1 MENIYENA
9 SEVGTEEREHEDRDV
24 GTPKTG
30 TDIEVFQQR
39 FHTN

>member
-9 SEVGTEEREHEDRDV
+9 SEVGTEEGEHKDRDV

-30 TDIEVFQQR
+30 TEIDVYQQR
-39 FHTN
+39 CHTN